1 MKGSRVPVMRLG
13 FVLTTLVSLQW
24 ICRAETSD
32 VSFPPDDVHP
42 RSLALKSFGKITG
55 PTRIRSRNNTN
66 SQQPHT
72 HSSASSGSLS
82 RYGSASTAI
91 RAWQDIYIA
100 GFFALSEHEIEAAL
114 GQGVMP
120 AIKLALQHVANTSFL
135 HDYRLH
141 LLHNDTKVTTWAF
154 LPYSSP
160 ACIFINKFVAA
171 LFRPLGLERFKRAA
185 RTRYGT
191 VGTCFIHFASYLM
204 SARRQQDALT

>member
-1 MKGSRVPVMRLG
+1 MRLG

-82 RYGSASTAI
+82 RYGSASTAN
-91 RAWQDIYIA
+91 RPWQDIYIA

-154 LPYSSP
+154 LSHSRP
-160 ACIFINKFVAA
+160 ASIFINKICRSFIPATWSAEMQKVRPNKIRHSWD
-171 LFRPLGLERFKRAA
+171 LFLIYL
-185 RTRYGT
+185 
-191 VGTCFIHFASYLM
+191 ASHLM
-204 SARRQQDALT
+204 SARQQDAPT